1 MIKFLPLEILGFSI
15 EFYVSLIKNAIY
27 RLQISA
33 LVPEIFKFEKCVKY
47 TDEMTYDI
55 LYSTQFIYIKYIN
68 SAILVNFAT
77 ETIQTWQGNSSQH
90 TYSCKNYI
98 PIATRSCPV
107 PSNPISTFK
116 WFWAWKTLNKA
127 IHSS

>member
-68 SAILVNFAT
+68 SAIL

-116 WFWAWKTLNKA
+116 
-127 IHSS
+127 